1 MRVKVGRFSEP
12 MIGRFLLGAVLAIAL
27 CAGFLSPALRAQE
40 TVVTLDPA
48 HTAIDFTLGATLHTV
63 HGTFKLKSGS
73 IQFDPATGKAGGSIV
88 VDVTSGNTG
97 DDGRDSKMHKDI
109 LESQKFPEAVFTPAT
124 VKSQTPGIIPAQGS
138 SQVDVSGVFRLHGQD
153 HPMTLMFSAST
164 TAGGQVQA
172 STQFKIPYIQWGL
185 KSPNTFFLH
194 VSDTLDMTVQA
205 AGHVSSASSHP

>member
-1 MRVKVGRFSEP
+1 MRVTNGRFGAP
-12 MIGRFLLGAVLAIAL
+12 MANRFQLVAVLVVMFGS
-27 CAGFLSPALRAQE
+27 CFLSPALSAQQ

-48 HTAIDFTLGATLHTV
+48 HTTIDFTLGATLHTV

-109 LESQKFPEAVFTPAT
+109 LESQKFPEAVFAPAM
-124 VKSQTPGIIPAQGS
+124 VKSQTPGIIPTQGS

-153 HPMTLMFSAST
+153 HPMTLTFSVT
-164 TAGGQVQA
+164 TALGGQVQA
-172 STQFKIPYIQWGL
+172 SAQFKIPYIQWGL